1 MTSSRGRPP
10 SVSRYFAIVAAYGV
24 AFYQASR
31 DNWFEVAGLVGLG
44 TGLILLI
51 AAGRDGARGSPQSML
66 RWLAWACFAVT
77 VGAVIYVARRDYS

>member
-1 MTSSRGRPP
+1 MSPANARP

-31 DNWFEVAGLVGLG
+31 GNWFEVAGLLGLG

-51 AAGRDGARGSPQSML
+51 VAGHDETRRLRRSYL
-66 RWLAWACFAVT
+66 RWLAWTCFAVT
-77 VGAVIYVARRDYS
+77 LAAVIYVARRDY

>member
-1 MTSSRGRPP
+1 MTPVAGRT

-31 DNWFEVAGLVGLG
+31 GNWFEVAGLLGLG

-51 AAGRDGARGSPQSML
+51 VAGHDGAGRTRRPGL
-66 RWLAWACFAVT
+66 RWAAWACFALT
-77 VGAVIYVARRDYS
+77 LAAVIYVARRDY